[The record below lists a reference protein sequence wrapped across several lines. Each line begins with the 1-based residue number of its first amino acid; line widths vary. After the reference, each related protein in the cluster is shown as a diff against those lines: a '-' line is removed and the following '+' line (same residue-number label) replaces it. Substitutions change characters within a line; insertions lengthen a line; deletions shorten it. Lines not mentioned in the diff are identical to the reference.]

1 MTLRPPGRPGA
12 PRGTRSGFE
21 AVAPVTFAAFF
32 ALAAGACS
40 DRNNLVPLDWSL
52 NRMTRQAR
60 YTDFEPGPGFRDGR
74 VLQPP
79 PAGTVPKERLLG
91 KPVVTLGVDDD
102 GNFATA
108 IPVPMDEALIRLGRN
123 RFDRTCAAC
132 HGLAG
137 DADSEV
143 ARKMPLVKPPSLHTN
158 VIKAYPPGR
167 IFQVATFGYGMMPG
181 YEFQL
186 DVTERWA
193 IVAYLEALQLSRAAR
208 LDSLPPAL
216 QQRFRS
222 EIP

>member
-1 MTLRPPGRPGA
+1 VRSRPPGRLRA
-12 PRGTRSGFE
+12 PP
-21 AVAPVTFAAFF
+21 APSAPLALATLL

-79 PAGTVPKERLLG
+79 PAGTVPRERIVGRPL
-91 KPVVTLGVDDD
+91 VTLGVGDD
-102 GNFATA
+102 GSFAA
-108 IPVPMDEALIRLGRN
+108 SIPIPMDEALIRMGRD

-132 HGLAG
+132 HGILG
-137 DADSEV
+137 DGDSEV
-143 ARKMPLVKPPSLHTN
+143 ARKMPLVKPPSLHTDA
-158 VIKAYPPGR
+158 IRAYPPGR
-167 IFQVATFGYGMMPG
+167 IFQIATFGYGLMPG

-193 IVAYLEALQLSRAAR
+193 IVAYLEALQLSRSAQISA
-208 LDSLPPAL
+208 LPPGL
-216 QQRFRS
+216 QRRFRS